1 MTEYS
6 NTRTLHEKI
15 ELFTRMGHHDHAFI
29 INLVGFSIKDLLKC
43 FVCLLKHVRL
53 EIRSW
58 NKSKK
63 LLGVAA

>member
-53 EIRSW
+53 EIRS
-58 NKSKK
+58 
-63 LLGVAA
+63 